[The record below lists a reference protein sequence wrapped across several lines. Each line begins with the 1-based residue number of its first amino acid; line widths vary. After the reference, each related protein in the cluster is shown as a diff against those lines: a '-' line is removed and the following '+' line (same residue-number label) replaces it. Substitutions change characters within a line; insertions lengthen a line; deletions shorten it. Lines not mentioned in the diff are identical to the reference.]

1 MSLFDKT
8 NEEVQAYVPGGMKG
22 LSALS
27 TDERDQFEN
36 SLNPEQKKWSDVD
49 KNAIYFNRK
58 FINKYGHEAFLN
70 TSYEDRLKQLNSDA
84 VKEEAEK
91 RFGNYSNWEEIS
103 GLSETG
109 LKRLLISDYVDPEN
123 EDVNVHSLSSVWAEE
138 DKKEKEERKKR
149 PEGFDT
155 WSEESKYAYINSLEG
170 SSAAHETVKG
180 IKRLAQSWWTGLKE
194 KHNAGILESAK
205 SYADKDILGSKEY
218 KENYYAI
225 KDGISSQ
232 IQSGAISQKDFDDA
246 FEEFANATYTTFD
259 VQGNA
264 KEVPMFA
271 QYTGRKD
278 ETTFGIKT
286 DLYALE
292 EPEKRAIYSKY
303 LALQQTL
310 IKPEMTEK
318 EKAQAYS
325 QIIDMI
331 NRDFET
337 RADEKETAWSNSMRV
352 YKSIGTKLVSQF
364 STEMLGFYFLSLN
377 PEEQANFIAGKDKEG
392 NDLPWY
398 FNMKYWNNVDMYNAW
413 TPEQHNKIER
423 NAGVSE
429 DKLTV
434 APDAQ
439 GDWLTTENFGEA
451 VGMTG
456 YIAQSV
462 LQDLALRGAGKLA
475 KSAMLSQKLGA
486 VGRLNRKVAQNAI
499 VQGVGNFTG
508 KAIRANM
515 AAFPETMMEGVSI
528 YDETFNE
535 IQSKFQD
542 KLQNDQEY
550 NKKLTDELETRL
562 STSMQNAISGQQ
574 RITDPEGKT
583 VGFQVLPQIP
593 IYDITGQTD
602 QPLMFATSEKEA
614 YDIYRQ
620 MILDREW
627 KDNEEA
633 ARESAT
639 KAALATMAGF
649 QLKNAV
655 IGAVFEDFKFSKRLT
670 PSGFD
675 YRQLADGTFRMN
687 KKFATHF
694 VGSTAKQIAGGFID
708 ETTDSYVEQFG
719 SAYGLNDA
727 NNYMNKKYGTNV
739 FTDGLNEISNLQAAA
754 AGLGGA
760 MMDPEAYKEGFIG
773 AMAPMNTHVNPVG
786 IVQYSRMT
794 KEQRAALSTLEK
806 MNQFIYNPLL
816 QSATNDYREY
826 KGLQDEIAQLNKFVS
841 EHKGDYEDILSML
854 AAHQRMYNAND
865 ANAAQNAKDDVAFEF
880 ISTIA
885 KLRAKNATQAQAFT
899 EELNRLAN
907 GEITNEDIAQFFAY
921 GDNSQLQQQKGSQA
935 EAIARDQ
942 IQQNAEGLL
951 DKIGQYEKIEN
962 DFIVEFGDYHANPE
976 LKDLHDQ
983 VTYMQMQSYGYQK
996 RIKQLR
1002 EKLGLNTEVTDEGN
1016 FAFTEQQS
1024 KALVEAYEKDLNNAE
1039 QSKKAR
1045 EYELSVLE
1053 EKLSKAQER
1062 LKREKNAAKRQ
1073 AIGENIQD
1081 YQQQIQA
1088 RKNAL
1093 EIKNDVI
1100 SEMKDKIKGLKENK
1114 LYADGKV
1121 NQEFLKSL
1129 SGRTL
1134 SYLLSDKKI
1143 AQQLKN
1149 LDPLFKEHLQ
1159 DITRMEEGVK
1169 NNDYSL
1175 KLIKQNPKAFSA
1187 EMMKFKLEQ
1196 LSKIAQDYRQ
1206 RQLANDLIEYKK
1218 KGLESLRKMS
1228 SQRISQVGEYL
1239 TGQDKQSVEQLAG
1252 AVQVHEDAM
1261 VLLQEKY
1268 SQNQESMNNWQK
1280 TLQTII
1286 GNANSKEEAYKQLE
1300 EAANNAGFDQ
1310 NLQKQLATLYKDL
1323 TGIDITRQST
1333 KPKTDEGKQQ
1343 NKKSK
1348 QARTTE
1354 QTKQSEKKNERVKA
1368 EEERKKQE
1376 EKKKE
1381 EEKKNEEEKK
1391 DNSEKL
1397 ERKQLFDEEG
1407 NFIAGTE
1414 DLNFGEEEK
1423 KPESVTSEEVE
1434 SDQIKADTEITPVLI
1449 GQEEQPVENSKF
1461 KKQDSPT
1468 EMQGNAMYRYDVD
1481 TNGQMIERKPAKKG
1495 GAFEA
1500 LLSWCKANN
1509 IDYQSIIDN
1518 ELSKFL
1524 NKNTPIYIMYANSNM
1539 EGAANMKNVPLLCVE
1554 FTDAIAKKMRA
1565 YDKGEKGGVFDFN
1578 GKRYLMIGNLG
1589 FSNAK
1594 TEAGQAQAASYYN
1607 CRNLSLN
1614 KSQKHFK
1621 ENPDSRVFVDTDYST
1636 RMTKVNTGGLV
1647 RQIGEEKRQ
1656 YRKLSELL
1664 EDSKRNPRGLSW
1676 SSLNFAVSRLLNGT
1690 LIIGNVNPSQVYSL
1704 QQEAENNGN
1713 TFLLLQNANGM
1724 YVPVY
1729 IQPRFIQDES
1739 FKNGDFQLKTDIE
1752 NTIRKLA
1759 SQDYNDRL
1767 QAVKELSQML
1777 VLSDS
1782 GLNILIGTEKVP
1794 TVSIVDG
1801 NQVMEK
1807 FNLTSSDFSAQQLID
1822 YIMNQCNFR
1831 VNVSAK
1837 SLTDEYMLKKLD
1849 EAGALTTD
1857 IAYLGFMNASFT
1869 VAGVD
1874 AQGNMLAQEEQKP
1887 AQRTETNNRAN
1898 SVMINKKVYRKEG
1911 KQWVDDLGTPIIDQ
1925 SLIDQC
1931 ELNQT
1936 INNLGE
1942 HKMHTQGRTEFHV
1955 LDEANNVVV
1964 RRNGMMQ
1971 VEYMSKEGAANII
1984 NTINQKIAEQNAKN
1998 ALMEQERKRE
2008 ESKKEEDKPKPNQQE
2023 KEKKIDNPLKN
2034 PKNSATFAFDDLLNG
2049 LTAETADAFGNLADI
2064 ILEKVNS
2071 GEWQDFPIDN
2081 PEQYEEYLNK
2091 KGIATVGITNLQ
2103 DWLKNIKECK

>member
-1 MSLFDKT
+1 MSLFDTT

-22 LSALS
+22 LNALS
-27 TDERDQFEN
+27 ADERDEFEN
-36 SLNPEQKKWSDVD
+36 SLSQEQKNWSDVD

-58 FINKYGHEAFLN
+58 FINKYGHDAFLN

-91 RFGNYSNWEEIS
+91 RFGNYSNWDEINK
-103 GLSETG
+103 LSETG
-109 LKRLLISDYVDPEN
+109 LKRLLVSDYVDPEN
-123 EDVNVHSLSSVWAEE
+123 KDVNVHSLSSVWEQE
-138 DKKEKEERKKR
+138 DEREKEEKKKL

-155 WSEESKYAYINSLEG
+155 WDEYSKAAYINSLEG
-170 SSAAHETVKG
+170 STAAHETVKG
-180 IKRLAQSWWTGLKE
+180 IKRLAQSWLAGLKG
-194 KHNAGILESAK
+194 KHNSGILESAK
-205 SYADKDILGSKEY
+205 AYADKDILGSQEY
-218 KENYYAI
+218 KDNYYAV

-232 IQSGAISQKDFDDA
+232 IESGAISQKDFDNA

-259 VQGNA
+259 ASGNA

-303 LALQQTL
+303 LALQQTM

-318 EKAQAYS
+318 EKAQAYG

-352 YKSIGTKLVSQF
+352 YKSIGTKMISQF

-377 PEEQANFIAGKDKEG
+377 PDEQANFIAGKDKEG

-413 TPEQHNKIER
+413 TPEQHKKIER

-486 VGRLNRKVAQNAI
+486 VGKLNRKIAQNTIA
-499 VQGVGNFTG
+499 QGIGDFTG

-535 IQSKFQD
+535 IQSQFQD

-550 NKKLTDELETRL
+550 NKKLTSELDTRV
-562 STSMQNAISGQQ
+562 STSMQNATSGQQ
-574 RITDPEGKT
+574 RITDAEGNT

-614 YDIYRQ
+614 YDVYKQ

-639 KAALATMAGF
+639 KAALTTMAGF

-675 YRQLADGTFRMN
+675 YSQLADGTFKMN
-687 KKFATHF
+687 KKFATH
-694 VGSTAKQIAGGFID
+694 VAGSTAKQIAGGFID

-727 NNYMNKKYGTNV
+727 NNYMNKKYRTKV
-739 FTDGLNEISNLQAAA
+739 FTDGLNEISNLQASA

-816 QSATNDYREY
+816 GSATNDYREY
-826 KGLQDEIAQLNKFVS
+826 KGLQEEIAQLNKFVS

-854 AAHQRMYNAND
+854 AAHERMYNATD
-865 ANAAQNAKDDVAFEF
+865 ANVAQNAKDDIAFEF
-880 ISTIA
+880 ISTMS
-885 KLRAKNATQAQAFT
+885 KLKSKNATQSQAFID
-899 EELNRLAN
+899 ELNRLSNAE
-907 GEITNEDIAQFFAY
+907 EITNEDVAQFFAY

-935 EAIARDQ
+935 DAIAREQ

-951 DKIGQYEKIEN
+951 DKIAQYEKVEK
-962 DFIVEFGDYHANPE
+962 DFIVEFGDYRANPN

-983 VTYMQMQSYGYQK
+983 ITYMQMQSYSYNK
-996 RIKQLR
+996 RVKALR
-1002 EKLGLNTEVTDEGN
+1002 EKLGLNTEVTNENN
-1016 FAFTEQQS
+1016 FAFTEEQS
-1024 KALVEAYEKDLNNAE
+1024 KALVDGHEKYLNNLE
-1039 QSKKAR
+1039 QKKTAS
-1045 EYELSVLE
+1045 EQQISFLE
-1053 EKLSKAQER
+1053 EKLNKENEKLAKAKDATER
-1062 LKREKNAAKRQ
+1062 QNINEVIQ
-1073 AIGENIQD
+1073 NIQD
-1081 YQQQIQA
+1081 NVKAERSSIQV
-1088 RKNAL
+1088 
-1093 EIKNDVI
+1093 KNDII
-1100 SEMKDKIKGLKENK
+1100 SETKEKIKSLKENK
-1114 LYADGKV
+1114 LYSDGNI

-1134 SYLLSDKKI
+1134 SYLLKDKNIAKQLAKI
-1143 AQQLKN
+1143 
-1149 LDPLFKEHLQ
+1149 DPLFKEHLQ
-1159 DITRMEEGVK
+1159 DVTKMEEGVK

-1175 KLIKQNPKAFSA
+1175 RIIKENPKAFAA
-1187 EMMKFKLEQ
+1187 EMAKFKMQQ
-1196 LSKIAQDYRQ
+1196 LGKIAEDYQQ

-1228 SQRISQVGEYL
+1228 SQRIGEVGEYL
-1239 TGQDKQSVEQLAG
+1239 TGQDKQSVEQLAN
-1252 AVQVHEDAM
+1252 VVKVHEDAM
-1261 VLLQEKY
+1261 ALLQEKY
-1268 SQNQESMNNWQK
+1268 SQDQQSLNNWQK
-1280 TLQTII
+1280 TLQAII
-1286 GNANSKEEAYKQLE
+1286 GNANSKEEAYSQLE

-1310 NLQKQLATLYKDL
+1310 NLQKQLANLYKDL
-1323 TGIDITRQST
+1323 TGVDVTRQST
-1333 KPKTDEGKQQ
+1333 KPKTEEGKQQ
-1343 NKKSK
+1343 NKNSK
-1348 QARTTE
+1348 KTRTTE
-1354 QTKQSEKKNERVKA
+1354 QKKQNKIKSDRIKA
-1368 EEERKKQE
+1368 EEERKKE
-1376 EKKKE
+1376 EKKQKE
-1381 EEKKNEEEKK
+1381 EQRKEEKKV

-1397 ERKQLFDEEG
+1397 EKKQLFDEEG
-1407 NFIAGTE
+1407 NFIEGTE
-1414 DLNFGEEEK
+1414 TLNLGAEEN
-1423 KPESVTSEEVE
+1423 KPESVTSEQIE
-1434 SDQIKADTEITPVLI
+1434 SEEIKADTDITPVI
-1449 GQEEQPVENSKF
+1449 VGQEEQPTENPKF
-1461 KKQDSPT
+1461 KKQDSST
-1468 EMQGNAMYRYDVD
+1468 EMQGNAMYRYEVD
-1481 TNGQMIERKPAKKG
+1481 TNGKMIERSPSKKG

-1518 ELSKFL
+1518 EISKFL
-1524 NKNTPIYIMYANSNM
+1524 NQKTPIYVMYANSNM
-1539 EGAANMKNVPLLCVE
+1539 EGATNMKNVPLLCVE

-1565 YDKGEKGGVFDFN
+1565 YDKGENGGVFDFN
-1578 GKRYLMIGNLG
+1578 GKKYLMIGNLG
-1589 FSNAK
+1589 FSSAK
-1594 TEAGQAQAASYYN
+1594 TEAGQAQAVSYYN

-1614 KSQKHFK
+1614 KSLKHFK
-1621 ENPDSRVFVDTDYST
+1621 EHPDSRVFVDIDYST

-1664 EDSKRNPRGLSW
+1664 EDVKRNPKRLNWGN
-1676 SSLNFAVSRLLNGT
+1676 LNFAVSRLLNGT

-1704 QQEAENNGN
+1704 QQDAENSGN

-1729 IQPRFIQDES
+1729 IQPRFIQDEQ
-1739 FKNGDFQLKTDIE
+1739 FKNGDFQLKNDIQ
-1752 NTIRKLA
+1752 NSIRKLA
-1759 SQDYNDRL
+1759 NQDYNERL

-1777 VLSDS
+1777 VLSDN
-1782 GLNILIGTEKVP
+1782 GLNILIGTEKIP
-1794 TVSIVDG
+1794 TVSVVDG
-1801 NQVMEK
+1801 DQVMEK
-1807 FNLTSSDFSAQQLID
+1807 FNLTSSDFNAQQLID

-1837 SLTDEYMLKKLD
+1837 SLTDEYILKKLD

-1874 AQGNMLAQEEQKP
+1874 TQGNMLLQEEQKSS
-1887 AQRTETNNRAN
+1887 QRVEINNRAN
-1898 SVMINKKVYRKEG
+1898 SVMINKQVYRKQN
-1911 KQWVDDLGTPIIDQ
+1911 KQWYDDLGNPIIDGN
-1925 SLIDQC
+1925 LIDQC
-1931 ELNQT
+1931 ELNQI
-1936 INNLGE
+1936 INNLGK
-1942 HKMHTQGRTEFHV
+1942 HKMHIQGKTEFHV

-1984 NTINQKIAEQNAKN
+1984 NTINQKVAEENAKN
-1998 ALMEQERKRE
+1998 VLIEQEKKLQ
-2008 ESKKEEDKPKPNQQE
+2008 ESKEEEDKPKPNQQE
-2023 KEKKIDNPLKN
+2023 KQKKIDNPLKN

-2049 LTAETADAFGNLADI
+2049 LTTETADVFSNLSDI
-2064 ILEKVNS
+2064 ILEKVES
-2071 GEWQDFPIDN
+2071 GEWQNFPIDN
-2081 PEQYEEYLNK
+2081 PEQYEDYLNK